1 MSSAIRKA
9 AKGGQCTPNIAGVC
23 NDNPETVVLCR
34 FPGETH
40 GAGLKSGGLGAGF
53 GCGFRV
59 RLPPRRD
66 RRQGRRPKPRRQ
78 RVLYAP
84 FAIAH
89 DTPP

>member
-40 GAGLKSGGLGAGF
+40 GAGLKAAVWARVSGAVAAAARSTAGA
-53 GCGFRV
+53 
-59 RLPPRRD
+59 
-66 RRQGRRPKPRRQ
+66 Q
-78 RVLYAP
+78 A
-84 FAIAH
+84 
-89 DTPP
+89 

>member
-53 GCGFRV
+53 GCGC
-59 RLPPRRD
+59 RRGAID
-66 RRQGRRPKPRRQ
+66 GRGAAPKPRRQ